1 LIRPPLCERAAVSW
15 SPSGESS
22 SRRPT
27 RARSKRRKGRDRVR
41 HRRGTVSGE
50 PSATLS
56 DHLTKEA
63 GDRTY
68 VHSPAA
74 HCNARFDQS
83 RRLEL
88 KAKGKRTVCHG
99 QDLVKLRIL
108 AVSFTLQGINHVGQM
123 ISTIAC
129 AGRSVNDGLGV
140 ARGSCGRLGGVVL
153 DRRERIRLCAYDV
166 LVVAPGVESELLTPQ
181 SADSCTFARLSA
193 RLLRTQKRDAPAT
206 YRHDES
212 VCCARRACQLLRLD
226 RLRTARPRAG
236 WRLR

>member
-1 LIRPPLCERAAVSW
+1 MVLFPGNRQLHSPITSPKRQETERTFIRPPLTATRDLISHGV
-15 SPSGESS
+15 SS
-22 SRRPT
+22 S
-27 RARSKRRKGRDRVR
+27 K
-41 HRRGTVSGE
+41 
-50 PSATLS
+50 
-56 DHLTKEA
+56 
-63 GDRTY
+63 
-68 VHSPAA
+68 
-74 HCNARFDQS
+74 Q
-83 RRLEL
+83 
-88 KAKGKRTVCHG
+88 KGKRTVCHG